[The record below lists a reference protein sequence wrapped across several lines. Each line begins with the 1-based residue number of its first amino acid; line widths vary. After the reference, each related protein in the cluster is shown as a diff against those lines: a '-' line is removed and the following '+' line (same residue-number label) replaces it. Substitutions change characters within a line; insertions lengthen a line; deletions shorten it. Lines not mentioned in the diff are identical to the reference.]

1 MSPSGDFTGQG
12 INDPTLQVFKDRVGV
27 LVAVERDGLLVEL
40 LQLGAPPV
48 ELIRP
53 ELDLFFRILRVL
65 EETGLDLH
73 GRRRLVHEVVP
84 TGEGGSRW
92 PEGLPREQGRR
103 GPSVLLLTSR
113 SPLPPGGEGCGNTRT
128 EQNNIGSATFLSF
141 FLRPSKQCY

>member
-12 INDPTLQVFKDRVGV
+12 VNDPTLQVFKDRVGV
-27 LVAVERDGLLVEL
+27 LVPVERDGLLVEL

-84 TGEGGSRW
+84 TREGEAGGPRACPGSRGE
-92 PEGLPREQGRR
+92 EG
-103 GPSVLLLTSR
+103 
-113 SPLPPGGEGCGNTRT
+113 PLSHC
-128 EQNNIGSATFLSF
+128 
-141 FLRPSKQCY
+141 